1 LRGEQTEHFVASLP
15 PGSYHAEAFAYDF
28 KTDTPYKP
36 QLAGGFNSPT
46 VFTIVDNTT
55 AITNITFSLEA
66 EYRMSHEFAPV
77 EGTVTVEGKDEV
89 DHVFF
94 DLFPVVD
101 GVRQTNYPVYSFGLE
116 RGGKIRGEAPVGTFE
131 VEVFSPDNSLYMDSV
146 LTITIEPNKKNE
158 LAPIQLIERAMVTV
172 RGSIKDS
179 SNNPIWAEIVFV
191 DPNDDENRFWPM
203 WDETATG
210 LADGDFALKI
220 PQGDYK
226 ILAERFDG
234 MYKSAFYDGDNNGT
248 ADIVSITSNKTGIDF
263 VLESRPT
270 STVTIKLLDAN
281 TSEPVKYA
289 WFDFFDAEDEY
300 APIVFPH
307 LGMID
312 FESDTFDGTYT
323 LSVPGG
329 SYKLELASP

>member
-1 LRGEQTEHFVASLP
+1 MNLLQWKG
-15 PGSYHAEAFAYDF
+15 
-28 KTDTPYKP
+28 
-36 QLAGGFNSPT
+36 QLQLKAGTKWTMS
-46 VFTIVDNTT
+46 
-55 AITNITFSLEA
+55 FSI
-66 EYRMSHEFAPV
+66 Y
-77 EGTVTVEGKDEV
+77 
-89 DHVFF
+89 
-94 DLFPVVD
+94 FPVVD

-131 VEVFSPDNSLYMDSV
+131 VEVFSPDNSLFLDAD
-146 LTITIEPNKKNE
+146 LEITIVAGEKNE
-158 LAPIQLIERAMVTV
+158 LAPIQLLERAMVTV

-191 DPNDDENRFWPM
+191 DPNDDDNRFWPM

-248 ADIVSITSNKTGIDF
+248 ADTVSITSNKTGIDF

-270 STVTIKLLDAN
+270 
-281 TSEPVKYA
+281 
-289 WFDFFDAEDEY
+289 
-300 APIVFPH
+300 
-307 LGMID
+307 G
-312 FESDTFDGTYT
+312 DGYNQ
-323 LSVPGG
+323 VAGCQ
-329 SYKLELASP
+329 YI